1 MKTVFT
7 KDAFCQTNDSNIKNE
22 NKLHSERRSK
32 RCNCRKKYLRRNTD
46 SFLDMRSKMN
56 DELNTVIIMIIT
68 TFFNL
73 KENKFF

>member
-1 MKTVFT
+1 
-7 KDAFCQTNDSNIKNE
+7 
-22 NKLHSERRSK
+22 
-32 RCNCRKKYLRRNTD
+32 
-46 SFLDMRSKMN
+46 MRSKMN